1 MQIGNR
7 NQVGS
12 EGTTISEIAP
22 MNENRHYNDNDA
34 EEILRIASRE
44 ASAGGMS
51 RDRLV
56 ETAAEL
62 GISPEAVAKAE
73 EQLVLK
79 READRVRLEDEELRK
94 QFEKERRGA
103 FMTDLW
109 SYLGTN
115 AGLIGIWYMTGARYF
130 WPGWVIICWGIAV
143 VTDALQTFFNN
154 DETKF
159 QRWKKR
165 RHRKAM
171 GSEQMGDRSIPVLDE
186 LTASGEISKIDA
198 IKELRERLSLDLRD
212 AKDMADKY
220 EERNPGIFT

>member
-1 MQIGNR
+1 
-7 NQVGS
+7 
-12 EGTTISEIAP
+12 
-22 MNENRHYNDNDA
+22 MNENTHYNDSDA

-56 ETAAEL
+56 QTAAEL

-79 READRVRLEDEELRK
+79 READRVRYEDEELRA
-94 QFEKERRGA
+94 QFEKERKGS
-103 FMTDLW
+103 FITDLL
-109 SYLGTN
+109 SYLGVN
-115 AGLIGIWYMTGARYF
+115 AGMIGVWWFTGGLGTYF
-130 WPGWVIICWGIAV
+130 WPKWVLLFWGIGVA
-143 VTDALQTFFNN
+143 TDFYNTFFNK

-159 QRWKKR
+159 QRWKRR

-186 LTASGEISKIDA
+186 LTASGEITKIEA
-198 IKELRERLSLDLRD
+198 IKELRDRLSLDLRD
-212 AKDMADKY
+212 AKDMADQY
-220 EERNPGIFT
+220 EQRNPGVFT